1 MKIHL
6 GVKAF
11 KCNDCGMVHK
21 YYLIYSQSLIT
32 IFLIVIITQCIS
44 QEFATKSALKSHIN
58 SFHTPDELKEMA
70 TCPVCKKVKTNELC

>member
-1 MKIHL
+1 MWQGESYMNTILHSQPKLYFFNTIVFLKGHVYKKILTNHMKIHL
-6 GVKAF
+6 GLKAF

-44 QEFATKSALKSHIN
+44 
-58 SFHTPDELKEMA
+58 
-70 TCPVCKKVKTNELC
+70 